1 MFRPLH
7 QTTTRTPAFV
17 RTSNFSTSLPGL
29 GRGGSGP
36 ISLGGKTFTFGEKL
50 WIKQGRDIL
59 PKNSKK
65 LNSQLGQFDDA
76 EEERKA
82 LHTLSEQLIGGEKEI
97 NYLTNY
103 GDGEGDSGRE
113 SSYRRPPGYG
123 IDYQRQR
130 PRNNSR
136 DMQQRQ
142 TGATRVK
149 SNVLSTTSK
158 KKQHKHIDNL
168 NQIQAKEFIVED
180 INWSNFTTLQP
191 ITLESKEEE
200 AAALRLEL
208 KGGDYDRYLSV
219 PESVR
224 DISEK
229 DKVANQFESIQLLIG
244 QNPSYTLSDK
254 KVFYETLARSLK
266 HLIETKPNS

>member
-7 QTTTRTPAFV
+7 QTTIRTPAFV

-59 PKNSKK
+59 PKNSKN
-65 LNSQLGQFDDA
+65 LSPQPGQFDDA

-82 LHTLSEQLIGGEKEI
+82 LHTLSEKLI
-97 NYLTNY
+97 Y
-103 GDGEGDSGRE
+103 GDGERELGRE

-123 IDYQRQR
+123 IDYQRQKS
-130 PRNNSR
+130 RNNSR
-136 DMQQRQ
+136 DTQQRQ
-142 TGATRVK
+142 TGTTRVK
-149 SNVLSTTSK
+149 PNVLSTASK

-180 INWSNFTTLQP
+180 INWSNFTASQP
-191 ITLESKEEE
+191 TSLESKEEE

-219 PESVR
+219 PASVW

-244 QNPSYTLSDK
+244 QNPSYNLSDK

-266 HLIETKPNS
+266 PLTETKKNS